1 MGEQGVRWG
10 ILATGGM
17 AAAFTEDLL
26 REPEARVTAVGS
38 RSVAGAQRF
47 ADRFGIPHAHGT
59 WQELAADPEVDVV
72 YVATPHAH
80 HLAAATACLEAGK
93 PVLCEKPFALSGR
106 QTCALVELARRRR
119 LFLMEAMWTY
129 LNPTVRRVVGLVAD
143 DAIGEVRSVHASFG
157 GRVSVPAEH
166 RLWDPEAGGGALLD
180 LGTYPVSFAHLLLG
194 PPGSVTAQA
203 RLSRTGVDAQT
214 GVLLGYDSGAMAV
227 LTCSLLA
234 DDERR
239 AVVYGTAG
247 RIEIPADFYNPSAF
261 VLHRDGH
268 EPRTVTAPPQQGN
281 GYGHQAREVMRCLRE
296 GLTESP
302 LVPLAGSLA
311 VMDTLDAVRA
321 VVGVRYPGE

>member
-1 MGEQGVRWG
+1 VSEQTVRWG

-47 ADRFGIPHAHGT
+47 AKRFGIPRAHGT

-106 QTCALVELARRRR
+106 QTRALVELAGKQG

-129 LNPTVRRVVGLVAD
+129 VNPTVRRVADLVAD
-143 DAIGEVRSVHASFG
+143 GAIGEVRSLHASFG
-157 GRVSVPAEH
+157 GRVTVPPEH
-166 RLWDPEAGGGALLD
+166 RLWDPAAGGGALLD

-194 PPGSVTAQA
+194 VPDSVTAHA
-203 RLSRTGVDAQT
+203 RLSARGVDEQT
-214 GVLLGYDSGAMAV
+214 GVLLGYADGAMAV

-247 RIEIPADFYNPSAF
+247 RIEIPADFYNPGSF

-268 EPRTVTAPPQQGN
+268 EPQTVTAPPQLGN
-281 GYGHQAREVMRCLRE
+281 GYGHQAREVMRCLRV

-311 VMDTLDAVRA
+311 VMDTLDKVREL
-321 VVGVRYPGE
+321 VGVRYPGE

>member
-1 MGEQGVRWG
+1 MSERSIRWG
-10 ILATGGM
+10 VLATGGM

-26 REPEARVTAVGS
+26 REPGAQVVAVGS
-38 RSVAGAQRF
+38 RSEAGAQRF
-47 ADRFGIPHAHGT
+47 AQRFGIPRAYGR
-59 WQELAADPEVDVV
+59 WQDLAADPEVDVV

-80 HLAAATACLEAGK
+80 HVTAATACLEAGK

-106 QTCALVELARRRR
+106 QARLVTELAAKRE

-129 LNPTVRRVVGLVAD
+129 VNPLVRRVAELTSDG
-143 DAIGEVRSVHASFG
+143 AIGEVRAVHAHFG
-157 GRVSVPAEH
+157 ARVSVPPEH
-166 RLWDPEAGGGALLD
+166 RLWDPAAGGGALLD

-194 PPGSVTAQA
+194 APESVTAHA
-203 RLSRTGVDAQT
+203 RLSPQGVDEQT
-214 GVLLGYDSGAMAV
+214 GILLGYAGGAMAV

-239 AVVYGTAG
+239 AVVYGTRG
-247 RIEIPADFYNPSAF
+247 RVEIPADFYNPPAF

-268 EPRTVTAPPQQGN
+268 EPRTYAATPQEGN
-281 GYGHQAREVMRCLRE
+281 GYGHQAREVMRCLGS

-302 LVPLAGSLA
+302 LVPSAGTLA

-321 VVGVRYPGE
+321 RIGVRYPGE